1 MSQHSTACYQK
12 NLWIQKQWATKSLSP
27 KKNVSKYIKEKK
39 REGQKSHK
47 EKENLLLKE
56 AEKGTTSRKVQ
67 TRQIMRSKKMLQV
80 VVKASKRESLFLDSV
95 AVIVVAAEAE
105 AAEAVEETTE
115 EKVEV

>member
-1 MSQHSTACYQK
+1 MRDLNRLSRHAVSQHSTACYQK

-47 EKENLLLKE
+47 ERENLLLKE

-67 TRQIMRSKKMLQV
+67 TRQIMRSKKQLQV
-80 VVKASKRESLFLDSV
+80 AAKASKRE
-95 AVIVVAAEAE
+95 
-105 AAEAVEETTE
+105 
-115 EKVEV
+115 